1 MKGRLYM
8 QVIIGIFIGI
18 CIGGFAGV
26 VLMCMF
32 QVNRANEDL
41 NYEVK
46 IRKAIDKWKNIKE
59 SKQKEY
65 DRTDYKGSEQQNLD
79 KNAII
84 VAELVADELEN
95 IL

>member
-1 MKGRLYM
+1 M
-8 QVIIGIFIGI
+8 QVIIGIIIWFIGVI
-18 CIGGFAGV
+18 IGIGF
-26 VLMCMF
+26 MCLF

-46 IRKAIDKWKNIKE
+46 IRKSIDKWKKIKE
-59 SKQKEY
+59 NKQREY
-65 DRTDYKGSEQQNLD
+65 DRKEYKNSEQQNLD

-84 VAELVADELEN
+84 VAELVAEELEN

>member
-1 MKGRLYM
+1 M
-8 QVIIGIFIGI
+8 QVITGIFIGVF
-18 CIGGFAGV
+18 IGVGA
-26 VLMCMF
+26 MCLF

-65 DRTDYKGSEQQNLD
+65 DRKEYKNSEQQNLD